1 VISKRRRRAYYILLL
16 LFGVSAVV
24 GLILYALRQ
33 NINLFYTPTQLHAQ
47 ANVAHTRI
55 RLGGMVQEGSLQY
68 ADALSVQFIVTDL
81 QHTVPVTYAGILP
94 DLFREGQGIVALGHL
109 NTQQIFVAE
118 QILAKHD
125 EKYTAPQ

>member
-1 VISKRRRRAYYILLL
+1 MISKRRRRAYYILLL